1 MLALFAHIALGA
13 DLSSSLGSALKSRG
27 DGMVATVA
35 SCGPSLLCDALGGR
49 GAVSVV
55 EGSPTALALLRTEDS
70 SEGAVAVA
78 ASDVVVLELRMAD
91 LTQRSAHGL
100 AAQLRPLLQRSLR
113 LHHVRPQKK
122 LLLVTVTD
130 FDGGLA
136 SEADVAAFVS
146 AEVDALWGGLLKPS
160 TCEAAAAGDA
170 LEVQCAFLP
179 HPSLAEEAFGA
190 ALASLAARFTD
201 AASPAYLFADGR
213 RSAPAAATA
222 AAVERFGAEGAA
234 PKPAPPAEPAEVA
247 AAYRCTT
254 AAEEAA
260 REFQKGAAA
269 LKKAGEGALLPDFG
283 EQARAR
289 ARGAAARPL
298 PPPSL
303 LPSAALP
310 PPFSLLTP
318 PPPPL
323 SQAGSLVSDAL
334 DRFDAASES
343 LKGAPSVDAARA
355 ALQEQLQRAL
365 YPPFR
370 RQLAAAQRNTLSAFR
385 QKLAALKPT
394 AEVEVELKGMVKE
407 ALDGFGETAKALLPP
422 TTKWGYGYEKSAV
435 AATLKEQAQA
445 HVETLRVQGLYLP
458 KEGRHKPID
467 IGVHWLLLEFGG
479 DRLLNLA
486 KEGEPAFKEKAE
498 PMRLRATTGYQPGQ
512 LSDPKQMVFD
522 GKMLGQ

>member
-190 ALASLAARFTD
+190 ALSSLAARFTD

-260 REFQKGAAA
+260 REFRGAAA
-269 LKKAGEGALLPDFG
+269 LRRRARARSCPILASRH
-283 EQARAR
+283 ARAR
-289 ARGAAARPL
+289 AAPRHA
-298 PPPSL
+298 PPS
-303 LPSAALP
+303 SLP
-310 PPFSLLTP
+310 PPFRRPSPSSPRLLRP
-318 PPPPL
+318 SPRP
-323 SQAGSLVSDAL
+323 
-334 DRFDAASES
+334 
-343 LKGAPSVDAARA
+343 APSSPTPSTASTRRA
-355 ALQEQLQRAL
+355 SLSRAL
-365 YPPFR
+365 PPSTPRGPPSRSNSSAPCTRPSGASSR
-370 RQLAAAQRNTLSAFR
+370 RRSGTRCRPSAR
-385 QKLAALKPT
+385 SSP
-394 AEVEVELKGMVKE
+394 
-407 ALDGFGETAKALLPP
+407 
-422 TTKWGYGYEKSAV
+422 
-435 AATLKEQAQA
+435 
-445 HVETLRVQGLYLP
+445 R
-458 KEGRHKPID
+458 
-467 IGVHWLLLEFGG
+467 
-479 DRLLNLA
+479 
-486 KEGEPAFKEKAE
+486 
-498 PMRLRATTGYQPGQ
+498 
-512 LSDPKQMVFD
+512 
-522 GKMLGQ
+522 